1 MAKEIIMPKLG
12 MSMTEGTVVMWHK
25 KKGDPIK
32 KGEPIV
38 SISSEK
44 IENEVE
50 APMDG
55 ELIEVSAAVDDV
67 VPVGKALGYVG
78 EPGEE
83 VPEQHV
89 EERADISES
98 PQKEQAKSPAA
109 TEAAA
114 TEKTETKLESSP
126 STGARKRVSPAAKKL
141 ARQHGVDIETVDG
154 TGPQG
159 RIVKEDILKAAEEKQ
174 TEPAPP
180 ASPSLSSVEK
190 VETKEPTK
198 KNFGGI
204 RKVIAE
210 RMHESMQ
217 NSAQLTIMRN
227 ADVTA
232 LITFQKNIRKD
243 LESTER
249 ELKVTITDLLAKA
262 VTMALIKHPE
272 MNSAQIDNTIYQ
284 YHHVHL
290 GIAAATEKGLVV
302 PVVFHAQEKSI
313 QQLSDAIRTL
323 GHKAKDGTLT
333 TEEMSGST
341 FTITNLGKSGI
352 SFFTPV
358 LNPPEIGILGV
369 GTIEEMAV
377 FQDGEVVPKNKLPL
391 SLTFDHRIID
401 GEPASRF
408 LDTMIRYLEH
418 PYSLLV

>member
-12 MSMTEGTVVMWHK
+12 MSMTEGTVVLWHK

-55 ELIEVSAAVDDV
+55 ELIEVSAEVDDV

-83 VPEQHV
+83 VPEQSA
-89 EERADISES
+89 EKQADISDSNE
-98 PQKEQAKSPAA
+98 KEQVKSP
-109 TEAAA
+109 AA
-114 TEKTETKLESSP
+114 TEKTETKLKSSP
-126 STGARKRVSPAAKKL
+126 STGGRKRVSPAAKKL

-180 ASPSLSSVEK
+180 ASPSHSPVEK

-198 KNFGGI
+198 KNFSGI
-204 RKVIAE
+204 RKVIAQ

-227 ADVTA
+227 ADVTDLMA
-232 LITFQKNIRKD
+232 FQKHIRRD

-249 ELKVTITDLLAKA
+249 EIKVTITDLLAKA
-262 VTMALIKHPE
+262 VAMALVKHPE

-290 GIAAATEKGLVV
+290 GIAAANDKGLVV
-302 PVVFHAQEKSI
+302 PVVFHAHEKNI
-313 QQLSDAIRTL
+313 EQLSDAVRAL
-323 GHKAKDGTLT
+323 GQKAKDGTLT

-341 FTITNLGKSGI
+341 FTITNLGRSGV

-369 GTIEEMAV
+369 GTIEEIAV

-408 LDTMIRYLEH
+408 LDTVIRYLEH

>member
-1 MAKEIIMPKLG
+1 
-12 MSMTEGTVVMWHK
+12 MTEGTVVLWHK
-25 KKGDPIK
+25 NKGDTIK

-55 ELIEVSAAVDDV
+55 ELIGVNAEVDDV
-67 VPVGKALGYVG
+67 VPVGKVIGYVG
-78 EPGEE
+78 EPGEKA
-83 VPEQHV
+83 PEQNN
-89 EERADISES
+89 D
-98 PQKEQAKSPAA
+98 EQAIASGSTDQEQESSSVAPATA
-109 TEAAA
+109 TA
-114 TEKTETKLESSP
+114 TATAEKTETKLKSAP
-126 STGARKRVSPAAKKL
+126 STGGRKRVSPAAKKL
-141 ARQHGVDIETVDG
+141 ARQQGVDIETVDG

-159 RIVKEDILKAAEEKQ
+159 RITKEDIMRAAEEKQ
-174 TEPAPP
+174 AAPAPTTQP
-180 ASPSLSSVEK
+180 PEPLADTI
-190 VETKEPTK
+190 ETKEPTK

-204 RKVIAE
+204 RKVIAQ

-217 NSAQLTIMRN
+217 NSAQLTMMRN

-232 LITFQKNIRKD
+232 LMSFQKNIRKD

-262 VTMALIKHPE
+262 VAMALIKHPE

-290 GIAAATEKGLVV
+290 GIAAANDKGLVV
-302 PVVFHAQEKSI
+302 PVIFHAHEKNI
-313 QQLSDAIRTL
+313 QQLSADIRAL
-323 GHKAKDGTLT
+323 GQKAKDGTLS

-341 FTITNLGKSGI
+341 FTITNLGRSGI

-369 GTIEEMAV
+369 GAIEEMAV
-377 FQDGEVVPKNKLPL
+377 FQDGEVVPKNRLPL

-408 LDTMIRYLEH
+408 LDTVIRYLEH